1 MGTPSA
7 STTLVEGTL
16 EEKQNA
22 LWNLKSPP
30 LDGAERESGRN
41 SCDVKLECPGTAQAG
56 NKRTLLRQQ
65 KKKKTLRRRVE
76 TRYRTGML
84 RGDSQQKRNGS
95 PVGRA
100 LGNALTGR
108 GAFEWNARR
117 RALHT

>member
-1 MGTPSA
+1 M
-7 STTLVEGTL
+7 E
-16 EEKQNA
+16 
-22 LWNLKSPP
+22 LKSPP
-30 LDGAERESGRN
+30 LGGAEKERGRN
-41 SCDVKLECPGTAQAG
+41 CCDVRLECPGTARAG

-65 KKKKTLRRRVE
+65 KKRKPLQRRVE

-84 RGDSQQKRNGS
+84 RGDSPQKRSGS